1 MRNLKRALSLLL
13 AAAMLIGMMV
23 VGASAVSYNDFPDR
37 DEIVNKDAVSMLTTL
52 GIIEGTDQGTYNPTG
67 DVDRAQMAKM
77 ISVALT
83 NNENCDTLYQNVN
96 SGLTDIAANWAR
108 GYINY
113 CYTLGIIA
121 GRGNNTFDPSAN
133 VTGVEAAK
141 MLLTALGY
149 DANIEGLVGNDW
161 ALNTAALAQNLGIFR
176 NFTKDVSEPL
186 NRDDAALLIYNALD
200 VELIQEYRNGYAISY
215 DDHRTILSSVFGV
228 IRVEGVVIGNEWAQ
242 LEETDSDA
250 ALQEG
255 RTRLEDV
262 VWYDSTTANTV
273 VDEGVEV
280 TDPVTFN
287 VATPVDYMGKAV
299 TLYVEKTTILSN
311 SVVIGVATNDDMNTV
326 VSSAANQSEDDDLLD
341 GTGVAVDNSTQYYV
355 NYGYQ
360 TRARALDLINDY
372 DWEEDAGRF
381 NNNGV
386 EVEVID
392 NDDDGTAE
400 YVLYTRETLSNVVRT
415 SSRDETTTINV
426 PVVDNSGML
435 SHTGNANNRSYT
447 TTQVLDNEDIVTD
460 LELAAEDLILYVQY
474 GGRTYITAPEIVT
487 DTMTRVD
494 RDRNN
499 EQYITLSNGDTY
511 RMSYIREV
519 LSMVDADVT
528 RFEFNNT
535 KTSADFDVNYEWI
548 LDSNG
553 YIVDFRPAEET
564 VKNYGLVLD
573 SAWTQNALTKSGEV
587 KILDATAI
595 EHTYAINWNASRDAF
610 DWDDASNS
618 VLDSRLEDYLGT
630 RDVNTSTPGTGYATG
645 SAKGTVIEYSLNE
658 AGDTLTITNV
668 LNQNDLG
675 TDNGLDTSVAATKG
689 DITVDV
695 DSMPIVYMED
705 NANTPTDD
713 QNLQYT
719 MTADYDTGDGNLAV
733 SYVYGG
739 QTYNKTFAIDRNT
752 VAFYY
757 DVVEDED
764 LLYNGRYYQ
773 SGYKAGDVL
782 YGVATGWNQMGDVS
796 AAMTAET
803 QADGTTATTKTADV
817 QVYPV
822 ISKQGGQYAASN
834 LADVV
839 LFNYELTTDT
849 ADWMLVLNANAVN
862 SKTLE
867 LNVVFEDGTT
877 AAIEVDRDDYDDTF
891 YNNSN
896 AYMKAYKYAV
906 NANGE
911 YTISE
916 SNPVGDTPA
925 SLLRDGTVDTNSA
938 YQYLTITGDSK
949 IWDVTDVDNAEDDV
963 AAGSFDYA
971 NAKHAVIV
979 RTNNNQSIKTAWV
992 WDMDGDNIYGT
1003 SCSFNWTLDNYETV
1017 WAPTGGS
1024 SWVDYMVW
1032 TQIRDAFDAGKNV
1045 LIMGNATLAYPINIP
1060 ADRTL
1065 QVEGNLITSA
1075 TGNVTGNGSLRV
1087 NGTFY
1092 AGANIQVDTQA
1103 KYLETIDGLTIY
1115 NDVHVQNHARLGV
1128 NDGVL
1133 GNTTIATGVHL
1144 CARDDNDT
1152 GVALDAY
1159 DYVVINGHV
1168 ETTGAAYY
1176 HNLFE
1181 DNSTN
1186 SMVINGDLYI
1196 CNEANVAGKSAVVG
1210 NTSAG
1215 NLTVVGGT
1223 IYSTNDGHTDGNLIV
1238 NNGTVTLTSGSAIN
1252 MDGNLTVNAKG
1263 RISQVYS
1270 YNARDVIANTVTV
1283 NGGEVAIYGDL
1294 VGLAGV
1300 DINGAAN
1307 VSADEINAATGYD
1320 ITIEVGAD
1328 VSGNIAKNTEPTNTD
1343 NDGNRTY
1350 GGNYDGTPTPPTPE
1364 TKVNVTVTVTDAD
1377 KALSGLTL
1385 KDSTGA
1391 PLTSVSGN
1399 TYQVDKNTKDY
1410 VLTFTLAEGYEAT
1423 VTGATATTG
1432 GYTFD
1437 VAEADVAIAINVT
1450 EKGTTPDPE
1459 SNITGADVSGTAM
1472 GSYKFTIN
1480 YTGTAPDVDGA
1491 DEEAALAAINKA
1503 MAEADP
1509 VIEQK
1514 ATNIDA
1520 NNYVWTAEGKV
1531 IGQIDTMTASY
1542 TVSVNG
1548 TAIGTF
1554 AASALTGTVN
1564 GTVTLATNPGEGN
1577 MIPDGEG
1584 GLANAY
1590 TVSYDVLTKRVSVSI
1605 PSGTTVDSNINLV
1618 PAYKVTSIGASGNTK
1633 AVTLTGWTKGTE
1645 TGTGDLSTNNWYSL
1659 GTELALTGAAVT
1671 GDGTSAVLTVNG
1683 HDQETTQSI
1692 GDKALSWTYTL
1703 DAADLEPTTAGGA
1716 KANTFNVLET
1726 ATTTTTLEIDGV
1738 TYTTTDPITGAAT
1751 LTSATGAI
1759 PTLGEY
1765 IVLTGSAASPVFV
1778 STSTVTI
1785 SMDTTGGV
1793 PTYKVEALNS
1803 VSGALTKTGVNYILV
1818 KASEQTYSFHSSV
1831 RYMVTDPTY
1840 GTSAA
1845 TPGTGSENY
1854 YVPAKASI
1862 TMVAYDAT
1870 PANIP
1875 ESYIITKAIAS
1886 GDTTSVFD
1894 NSKDGETYTYG
1905 VAKETNNVTF
1915 KAVETFDVTLPAGV
1929 TATWELT
1936 STKVTGNIAAST
1948 TAKVP
1953 EGAQVTLSATTGYV
1967 GVKDANLDDVVIK
1980 NADKVDVST
1989 AFPVNGNVT
1998 VKAAAKVTDIGTLDA
2013 VKVGT
2018 VDVAANDY
2026 VLAGESITLTANALT
2041 ADNYILVE
2049 VDSEGDKLVGS
2060 TAGNGSTNVTET
2072 FEVEAGQ
2079 GELSFSTGPR
2089 P

>member
-1 MRNLKRALSLLL
+1 M
-13 AAAMLIGMMV
+13 
-23 VGASAVSYNDFPDR
+23 
-37 DEIVNKDAVSMLTTL
+37 
-52 GIIEGTDQGTYNPTG
+52 
-67 DVDRAQMAKM
+67 
-77 ISVALT
+77 
-83 NNENCDTLYQNVN
+83 
-96 SGLTDIAANWAR
+96 
-108 GYINY
+108 
-113 CYTLGIIA
+113 
-121 GRGNNTFDPSAN
+121 
-133 VTGVEAAK
+133 TGVEAAK

-149 DANIEGLVGNDW
+149 DANIEGLVGADW

-176 NFTKDVSEPL
+176 NFTKDVSAPL

-528 RFEFNNT
+528 RFEFNNNA
-535 KTSADFDVNYEWI
+535 TSADFDVNYEWI

-595 EHTYAINWNASRDAF
+595 EHTYAINWSASRDAF

-645 SAKGTVIEYSLNE
+645 SAKGTVIEYTLNE

-668 LNQNDLG
+668 LDQNTLG
-675 TDNGLDTSVAATKG
+675 TDNGLDTSVAATKDG
-689 DITVDV
+689 ITVDV
-695 DSMPIVYMED
+695 SGPDSIVYMED
-705 NANTPTDD
+705 NANTAADD

-877 AAIEVDRDDYDDTF
+877 AAIEIDRDEYRDTF
-891 YNNSN
+891 ENNSN

-916 SNPVGDTPA
+916 SSPVGDTPA

-963 AAGSFDYA
+963 ATGSFDYA

-1144 CARDDNDT
+1144 CARNYDNIGT
-1152 GVALDAY
+1152 ALDAY
-1159 DYVVINGHV
+1159 DYVIINGHV

-1294 VGLAGV
+1294 VGHNGV
-1300 DINGAAN
+1300 SITNTTSKNAS
-1307 VSADEINAATGYD
+1307 VRADEINADLGSSIYIQNNASVT
-1320 ITIEVGAD
+1320 
-1328 VSGNIAKNTEPTNTD
+1328 GNIAKNTTPAIDSN
-1343 NDGNRTY
+1343 GNRTY

-1391 PLTSVSGN
+1391 PLTPVSGN
-1399 TYQVDKNTKDY
+1399 TYQVDKNTSDY

-1423 VTGATATTG
+1423 VNGTANTGS
-1432 GYTFD
+1432 YTFD
-1437 VAEADVAIAINVT
+1437 VAEANVAIDIKVT
-1450 EKGTTPDPE
+1450 EKGTTPPT
-1459 SNITGADVSGTAM
+1459 TGLPNEPGTTTVSGTT
-1472 GSYKFTIN
+1472 YTIN
-1480 YTGTAPDVDGA
+1480 IDGTKTDVKNEQTVVDALNEYAEEIGVTVTNATISGSTATAWTDNGSTPVEDITVNVVRVWPVSVANKLVGWAGSTAVDNIAVELNPGTTLMEVGKIDTAVKTVDLNNCIPDVAATAEINYELAWKITAPSTVDVAYKTATGFVDAGTSGDISGNTYYVAAGTVIRVTGDTTDSGDVYAQLTVNGQGVGDRLTIADLDTTVVADGAYLESNSVVYAPYTITAAEEGVVTIGETLSGESYSVSIGGQTYDLTAGTGNYTFTAPNGLAGNYVADNGTALPTSTSSAIAVTVSSAATYNTSVYSIPDTAISGLSNTTTLVLVPAVQVTLATGAFTSNSVSYDGRNDDLTDNQPTWVPA
-1491 DEEAALAAINKA
+1491 DATLSVMFTAS
-1503 MAEADP
+1503 
-1509 VIEQK
+1509 
-1514 ATNIDA
+1514 ATNA
-1520 NNYVWTAEGKV
+1520 GKV
-1531 IGQIDTMTASY
+1531 IGAS
-1542 TVSVNG
+1542 VDGSSNWE
-1548 TAIGTF
+1548 
-1554 AASALTGTVN
+1554 AASSALTATSTYVQNIALSDYEDNAGNAVTFNIVGQVN
-1564 GTVTLATNPGEGN
+1564 GKGSLAVVADVTLNVPAGMTATWKMGTATVTATNSDTAAADINVPTGAEVTLTRGAN
-1577 MIPDGEG
+1577 DDGAYFFKLDSASDVHAG
-1584 GLANAY
+1584 AN
-1590 TVSYDVLTKRVSVSI
+1590 LF
-1605 PSGTTVDSNINLV
+1605 SGTTDAN
-1618 PAYKVTSIGASGNTK
+1618 KVN
-1633 AVTLTGWTKGTE
+1633 VTA
-1645 TGTGDLSTNNWYSL
+1645 D
-1659 GTELALTGAAVT
+1659 AAV
-1671 GDGTSAVLTVNG
+1671 V
-1683 HDQETTQSI
+1683 
-1692 GDKALSWTYTL
+1692 
-1703 DAADLEPTTAGGA
+1703 GGA
-1716 KANTFNVLET
+1716 VVTWDDT
-1726 ATTTTTLEIDGV
+1726 ID
-1738 TYTTTDPITGAAT
+1738 
-1751 LTSATGAI
+1751 
-1759 PTLGEY
+1759 
-1765 IVLTGSAASPVFV
+1765 
-1778 STSTVTI
+1778 TV
-1785 SMDTTGGV
+1785 
-1793 PTYKVEALNS
+1793 
-1803 VSGALTKTGVNYILV
+1803 
-1818 KASEQTYSFHSSV
+1818 
-1831 RYMVTDPTY
+1831 TY
-1840 GTSAA
+1840 GTSVEV
-1845 TPGTGSENY
+1845 TSGE
-1854 YVPAKASI
+1854 V
-1862 TMVAYDAT
+1862 VAYSTALTITSTDDYDGI
-1870 PANIP
+1870 ANDDHILVSKDGGAN
-1875 ESYIITKAIAS
+1875 ELAQGS
-1886 GDTTSVFD
+1886 GDTPVS
-1894 NSKDGETYTYG
+1894 G
-1905 VAKETNNVTF
+1905 VGTTV
-1915 KAVETFDVTLPAGV
+1915 VPAEASF
-1929 TATWELT
+1929 T
-1936 STKVTGNIAAST
+1936 AST
-1948 TAKVP
+1948 
-1953 EGAQVTLSATTGYV
+1953 EDTL
-1967 GVKDANLDDVVIK
+1967 
-1980 NADKVDVST
+1980 
-1989 AFPVNGNVT
+1989 AFT
-1998 VKAAAKVTDIGTLDA
+1998 C
-2013 VKVGT
+2013 
-2018 VDVAANDY
+2018 
-2026 VLAGESITLTANALT
+2026 
-2041 ADNYILVE
+2041 
-2049 VDSEGDKLVGS
+2049 
-2060 TAGNGSTNVTET
+2060 
-2072 FEVEAGQ
+2072 
-2079 GELSFSTGPR
+2079 GPNT
-2089 P
+2089 